1 SISISATTPATALE
15 YSIDGGQHWVADSV
29 FSDLAPGLFE
39 VLVRNED
46 GVCQASGGIMELS
59 EPLQIE
65 VEEIFTKN
73 PDCFAD
79 DGRVEIKLENE
90 LPGITEYSLND
101 GAVWQSSNV
110 FENLPHGNFKIKVR
124 NMSSGNWCQTDA
136 GEIVL
141 IKPAPPGFN
150 ISLASPSDCGEN

>member
-1 SISISATTPATALE
+1 
-15 YSIDGGQHWVADSV
+15 
-29 FSDLAPGLFE
+29 
-39 VLVRNED
+39 
-46 GVCQASGGIMELS
+46 
-59 EPLQIE
+59 
-65 VEEIFTKN
+65 
-73 PDCFAD
+73 
-79 DGRVEIKLENE
+79 
-90 LPGITEYSLND
+90 TEYSLND

-150 ISLASPSDCGEN
+150 ISLASPSDCGENDGRIRVTASGATPVEYSLDGDTWRANGFFTGLPAGTYQAHVRFADGSCEVTSNTLTLTAPVSPVLDSVYLQHPDCFGNDGAITITADNGSGD